1 MQVHLIRHTTPAIS
15 TDICYGQSEVPLAQ
29 SFVIEKN
36 WLLKQLDAQYDAVF
50 SSPLSR
56 CTQLA
61 QQIPSRVYQTD
72 ARLLEMN
79 FGHWELQKWND
90 IAPESLNLWMN
101 DFVNWQVES
110 GESLKLMSQRVV
122 AFIEELSEQA
132 HQNVAIVTHAGVIRI
147 FWAWVLEIPL
157 QNIFRLKIGYG
168 EIYTLTLNRQKD
180 QSSIALSAKH
190 SLFSALTDQIPV

>member
-1 MQVHLIRHTTPAIS
+1 MEVHLIRHTTPDIS

-36 WLLKQLDAQYDAVF
+36 WLLKQLDSQYDAVF

-61 QQIPSRVYQTD
+61 QQIPSQFYQTD

-79 FGHWELQKWND
+79 FGRWELQKWND

-101 DFVNWQVES
+101 DFVNRQVDS
-110 GESLKLMSQRVV
+110 GESLRLMSQRVI
-122 AFIEELSEQA
+122 AFIEELLEQSY
-132 HQNVAIVTHAGVIRI
+132 QNVVVVTHAGVIRI

-168 EIYTLTLNRQKD
+168 EIYTLTLNQQKE
-180 QSSIALSAKH
+180 QRSIALSAKN
-190 SLFSALTDQIPV
+190 SSFSA